1 MASPTNN
8 RNPAAVPGF
17 VDLHIHSI
25 HSGDGQFSPKEIF
38 HFAEAAGAGG
48 IAISDHDSV
57 RGLQEAVVLAPKYAF
72 EFVPSVELTTDH
84 EGRELHVLGPFVER
98 ECRQLI
104 QAIGRQGRARFEQAL
119 ERIARLRKIGF
130 KISYEEASA
139 ASQGTTPSGT
149 MIAAAILGKDAG
161 VGDPLLAQY
170 ISGTRSDRPELRF
183 YQDFMGKGAPAH
195 VPCNW
200 LGTKEA
206 LELLM
211 SCGAVPILAH
221 PGAGVFNVGERLIR
235 ELKEAGLKGLEVFTS
250 YHDERASMYY
260 LEIAR
265 KLNLIPSSGSD
276 FHGRLK
282 PHVAFGSVRS
292 VGPELIQVLKSC
304 RRAPDSAEGRT

>member
-1 MASPTNN
+1 MPLPTDTHGTV
-8 RNPAAVPGF
+8 AVPAF
-17 VDLHIHSI
+17 VDLHIHSS
-25 HSGDGQFSPKEIF
+25 HSGDGQYSPREIF
-38 HFAEAAGAGG
+38 DFAKAAGAGG

-57 RGLQEAVVLAPKYAF
+57 RALPEAEALAPKYAF

-84 EGRELHVLGPFVER
+84 EGRELHVLGPFIER
-98 ECRQLI
+98 DCPRLT

-130 KISYEEASA
+130 KISYEEVSA
-139 ASQGTTPSGT
+139 RSKGTTPSGT
-149 MIAAAILGKDAG
+149 MIAAAILDKDLG
-161 VGDPLLAQY
+161 IGDPLLAPY
-170 ISGTRSDRPELRF
+170 VSGVRSDRPELRF
-183 YQDFMGKGAPAH
+183 YQDFMGKGAPAY
-195 VPCNW
+195 VPCSW

-206 LELLM
+206 IELLL

-235 ELKEAGLKGLEVFTS
+235 ELKDAGLKGLEVFTS
-250 YHDERASMYY
+250 YHDERASLYY

-265 KLNLIPSSGSD
+265 RLNLIPSSGSD

-292 VGPELIQVLKSC
+292 IGTELIHVLKGC
-304 RRAPDSAEGRT
+304 RQAPES